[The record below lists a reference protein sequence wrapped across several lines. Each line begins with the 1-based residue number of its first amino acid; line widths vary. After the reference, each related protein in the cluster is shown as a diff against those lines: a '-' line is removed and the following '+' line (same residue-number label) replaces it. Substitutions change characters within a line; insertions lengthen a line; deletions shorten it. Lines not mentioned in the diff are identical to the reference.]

1 MRRRNVLVGA
11 AVALLL
17 AAGGCGGGPAY
28 VPVSGVVLLDGKPYA
43 KAVVSFQ
50 PVGTAENPNP
60 GRGSSAYT
68 DEQGR
73 FVLKCDDGTNGA
85 VVGKHQLRIMTKGN
99 DVVQLADGGGSVDG
113 GTPPP
118 KGTVDPIPADWGTD
132 SKREVDVPAGGL
144 SDLKFEITS
153 VKAKK

>member
-1 MRRRNVLVGA
+1 MRRRTAVA
-11 AVALLL
+11 AVALALL
-17 AAGGCGGGPAY
+17 AAGLGCSGGPQYA
-28 VPVSGVVLLDGKPYA
+28 PVSGVVLVDGKPYG

-50 PVGTAENPNP
+50 PIGTTENPTP

-85 VVGKHQLRIMTKGN
+85 VVGKHQLRIMTRGN
-99 DVVQLADGGGSVDG
+99 EVVQLAEGGGTVDG
-113 GTPPP
+113 SSPPP
-118 KGTVDPIPADWGTD
+118 KGVIDPIPADWGTE
-132 SKREVDVPAGGL
+132 SKREIDVPAGGL

-153 VKAKK
+153 VKPKK

>member
-1 MRRRNVLVGA
+1 MRQRVTAV
-11 AVALLL
+11 AVALVLL
-17 AAGGCGGGPAY
+17 TAAGCGGGPKY
-28 VPVSGVVLLDGKPYA
+28 VPVSGVVLVDGQPYG

-50 PVGTAENPNP
+50 PIGTPDNPTP

-68 DEQGR
+68 DENGR

-85 VVGKHQLRIMTKGN
+85 VVGKHQLRIMTRGN

-113 GTPPP
+113 GGPTR
-118 KGTVDPIPADWGTD
+118 GTVDPIPADWGTD

-144 SDLKFEITS
+144 SDLKFKITA
-153 VKAKK
+153 VKPKK